1 MLLTGVGLINFNYSS
16 LKRLVP
22 IARTNV
28 HLKDILFSSIKNSNG
43 LNEFKRYVG
52 NYFGYNYS
60 CTYTSFMRCIYD
72 ILLQLKHSNPE
83 KSIVIIPRYSCPSFS
98 HAIRAAN
105 LKICYCD
112 NNPTN
117 LNMDLVN
124 ISQSDIDQT
133 LALISVNHFGLCN
146 PMDKLSK
153 KCKKHGIALIEDLG
167 YSLGSKYKNKILGT
181 FGDYT
186 ILNFK
191 EGKALPIGGAMAL
204 SRLESFGDW
213 TKNRKKGSSKSL
225 KNLIYPFVVNPHI
238 YFFVTNLLNFFNFN
252 YRRNLTMEDTLIGA
266 KAEEDFVFD
275 INDELNEI
283 SDFQASLGLKIF
295 KNFKK
300 EAIIRIRNAIRIE
313 KSLSKVSNIT
323 LIRRTQGTQLSH
335 YLRYPLFVEL
345 NRKEDVCD
353 NLVSIGIEAR
363 DPYYE
368 VLPEKAMYPGSYK
381 VRNNIITI
389 PTNSALLKSD
399 IFKIGE
405 ILNNE

>member
-1 MLLTGVGLINFNYSS
+1 
-16 LKRLVP
+16 
-22 IARTNV
+22 
-28 HLKDILFSSIKNSNG
+28 
-43 LNEFKRYVG
+43 
-52 NYFGYNYS
+52 
-60 CTYTSFMRCIYD
+60 
-72 ILLQLKHSNPE
+72 
-83 KSIVIIPRYSCPSFS
+83 
-98 HAIRAAN
+98 
-105 LKICYCD
+105 
-112 NNPTN
+112 
-117 LNMDLVN
+117 
-124 ISQSDIDQT
+124 
-133 LALISVNHFGLCN
+133 
-146 PMDKLSK
+146 
-153 KCKKHGIALIEDLG
+153 
-167 YSLGSKYKNKILGT
+167 
-181 FGDYT
+181 
-186 ILNFK
+186 
-191 EGKALPIGGAMAL
+191 
-204 SRLESFGDW
+204 
-213 TKNRKKGSSKSL
+213 
-225 KNLIYPFVVNPHI
+225 
-238 YFFVTNLLNFFNFN
+238 
-252 YRRNLTMEDTLIGA
+252 MEDTLIGA

-368 VLPEKAMYPGSYK
+368 DLPEKAMYPGSYK